1 MRCKTIAGWG
11 FFPAQQA
18 RLIGIA
24 GVKVAPIILSLNA
37 SSMYLGFSLG
47 AALGS
52 LTLVYAS
59 VSSLGWVATLCEIVA
74 LAIVLVSTRPAR
86 AMASPAPVGA
96 ELPGAGVQCPQ
107 EPQVASASTR

>member
-1 MRCKTIAGWG
+1 MTIKTI
-11 FFPAQQA
+11 
-18 RLIGIA
+18 
-24 GVKVAPIILSLNA
+24 VLSLNA

-59 VSSLGWVATLCEIVA
+59 VSSLGWVAAICEIVA

-96 ELPGAGVQCPQ
+96 ELPAGAGVQCPQ